1 VSSPRQPSEVRLA
14 ELVALLSLGTDLG
27 LGQPMEHMIRACLI
41 ALRLAERMGMDESQ
55 RPVLYFSG
63 LLAWVGCHTDAYE
76 QAKWLGDD
84 VSVKRDAHYAYDFGR
99 VGPATAFMV
108 KHIGGAG
115 RSLPERA
122 RVGLAFVGDGR
133 RALLS
138 LAENHYLAT
147 DELVVRLGLGEDVRQ
162 SLRQSYERWDGK
174 GPYGMRG
181 EEILAASRLIN
192 LADVVEVF
200 RRTGGVQAAIAIAR
214 ERSSTQFD
222 PELVEIFCEQAP
234 ILLSE
239 LDEAPSWDQVI
250 AAEPSL
256 AGAVSDEEL
265 DAALEAIGDFSDLK
279 SPWTIGHSRG
289 VAELAAEAGH
299 SGGLPPPDVTML
311 RRAGLVHD
319 IGRLGVSNAVW
330 DKRGVLTQS
339 DIERIRLHPYL
350 TERMLAF
357 SPALAPLGAIAVQHH
372 ERLDGSGYPR
382 GLSGDAI
389 TPAGRILAA
398 ADCYHAITEMRP
410 HRLAR
415 SPAEA
420 ATAVRAEVTA
430 GRLDGDAVDAVLRA
444 AGHRVRRRR
453 EWPAGLTP
461 REVEVLRLVAC
472 GLSNK
477 AIAELLVISRKTA
490 GSHVEHIYAKIGAS
504 NRAQASLFAM
514 KHGLMLEK

>member
-1 VSSPRQPSEVRLA
+1 LA

-41 ALRLAERMGMDESQ
+41 ALRLAERIDMDESL
-55 RPVLYFSG
+55 RPVLYYSG

-84 VSVKRDAHYAYDFGR
+84 LSLKSDAHYAYDFGR
-99 VGPATAFMV
+99 VGPATAFML

-122 RVGLAFVGDGR
+122 RVGVAFIGDGR
-133 RALLS
+133 RALMS

-147 DELVVRLGLGEDVRQ
+147 DELVVRLGLGDDVRE

-174 GPYGMRG
+174 GAYGMKG
-181 EEILAASRLIN
+181 EEIVAASRLIN

-200 RRTGGVQAAIAIAR
+200 RRTGGVEAAIAIAR
-214 ERSSTQFD
+214 ERSGTQFD

-234 ILLSE
+234 MLLAE
-239 LDEAPSWDQVI
+239 LDTAASWDQVI

-256 AGAVSDEEL
+256 AGAVSDEDL
-265 DAALEAIGDFSDLK
+265 DVALAAIGDFSDLK

-289 VAELAAEAGH
+289 VAELAAEAARG
-299 SGGLPPPDVTML
+299 SGLPPSDVTEL

-319 IGRLGVSNAVW
+319 IGRLGVSNGVW
-330 DKRGVLTQS
+330 DKRGKLTQT
-339 DIERIRLHPYL
+339 DIERVRMHPYF

-410 HRLAR
+410 HRPAR
-415 SPAEA
+415 SSEEA
-420 ATAVRAEVTA
+420 AAGVRAEVAA
-430 GRLDGDAVDAVLRA
+430 GRLDGDAVDAVLRM

-453 EWPAGLTP
+453 EWPAGLTL
-461 REVEVLRLVAC
+461 REVEVLRLVAR

-477 AIAELLVISRKTA
+477 EIADLLVISRKTA
-490 GSHVEHIYAKIGAS
+490 GSHVEHIYTKIGAS
-504 NRAQASLFAM
+504 NRAQACLFAM
-514 KHGLMLEK
+514 KHGLMLET

>member
-1 VSSPRQPSEVRLA
+1 
-14 ELVALLSLGTDLG
+14 
-27 LGQPMEHMIRACLI
+27 MIRACLI
-41 ALRLAERMGMDESQ
+41 ALRLAERMEMDGSQ
-55 RPVLYFSG
+55 RPVLYYSG

-84 VSVKRDAHYAYDFGR
+84 LSLKSDAHYAYDFGR
-99 VGPATAFMV
+99 VGPATAFML
-108 KHIGGAG
+108 KHVGGAG

-122 RVGLAFVGDGR
+122 RVGVAFMGDGR
-133 RALLS
+133 RALMS

-147 DELVVRLGLGEDVRQ
+147 DELVVRLGLGDDVRE

-174 GPYGMRG
+174 GAYGMKG
-181 EEILAASRLIN
+181 EEIVVASRLIN

-200 RRTGGVQAAIAIAR
+200 RRTGGVEAAIAIAR
-214 ERSSTQFD
+214 ERSGTQFD
-222 PELVEIFCEQAP
+222 PELVDIFCEQAP
-234 ILLSE
+234 MLLSE
-239 LDEAPSWDQVI
+239 LDEAPGWDQVI
-250 AAEPSL
+250 AAEPLL
-256 AGAVSDEEL
+256 AGALSDEDL
-265 DAALEAIGDFSDLK
+265 DVALAAIGDFSDLK

-289 VAELAAEAGH
+289 VAELAAEAARG
-299 SGGLPPPDVTML
+299 SGLPRSDVTEL

-330 DKRGVLTQS
+330 DKRGELTQT
-339 DIERIRLHPYL
+339 DIERVRMHPYF

-410 HRLAR
+410 QRLAR
-415 SPAEA
+415 SSEEA
-420 ATAVRAEVTA
+420 AAEVRSEVAA

-453 EWPAGLTP
+453 EWPAGLTL
-461 REVEVLRLVAC
+461 REVEVLRLVAR

-477 AIAELLVISRKTA
+477 EIAELLVISRKTA
-490 GSHVEHIYAKIGAS
+490 GSHVEHIYTKIGAS

-514 KHGLMLEK
+514 KQGLMLET